1 MNQISE
7 LVLSRNRLMQLTEKS
22 AAPELINT
30 CRDINQITEHL
41 QEQLLRT
48 RMQPISTIW
57 GTIPRIVR
65 DIGKQL
71 GKKIR
76 VVMDGQDTE
85 LDRTILAA
93 LKDPLTHIIRNSCD
107 HGVESPEKRRLAGKP
122 IEGTLNLLA
131 KQESGFII
139 ITIEDDGG
147 GINPEIIKTKAVKM
161 GVLNEIQAENIS
173 DNAALQLIFNAGLST
188 AEKVSDLS
196 GRGVGMDVVRTEI
209 EKVGGNV
216 DIQSEIG
223 SGTTLRIRIPLTLA
237 IISTMIVGCGKQRF
251 AIPQMNVKELM
262 SAHADSEHWHE
273 IAGSRFFRVR
283 GQLLPIVNLN
293 DTLRLGLEASKGGS
307 IVLIDTGERIFGIA
321 VDKIY
326 GAEEIVVKSLG
337 IHFQNL
343 DIYGGCSI
351 LGDGSVVPILECNA
365 LGHQLNLSKE
375 AEAAQMMDDEQAE
388 KTLAEIQH
396 TLIFIHGAQ
405 RYAIPLVLVE
415 RLEQLGEEQIE
426 RSGEHEILQYRD
438 QIIPVLRW
446 KDILGV
452 EENRSVETEQLTCLI
467 LSDGNKRMC
476 LQVEHIGEI
485 LEIPIDIK
493 MPSDHP
499 LFLGTT
505 VIEGKATEI
514 VDIYEV
520 LKRADPGWFNSTCNS
535 KHQMEQKHIL
545 FVEDAPFF
553 RGLLA
558 PMLEAKGYDV
568 WIARDGIEACT
579 ILENKV
585 PDLLLT
591 DLEMPNMDGYELAS
605 WVRSRPDFTDMPI
618 IALTSNPP
626 DESETEKRAC
636 FDAIMTKEDRPT
648 LLDQF
653 GKILGTARTGGKTDI
668 VHDISPEQDGSS

>member
-1 MNQISE
+1 
-7 LVLSRNRLMQLTEKS
+7 
-22 AAPELINT
+22 
-30 CRDINQITEHL
+30 
-41 QEQLLRT
+41 
-48 RMQPISTIW
+48 
-57 GTIPRIVR
+57 
-65 DIGKQL
+65 
-71 GKKIR
+71 
-76 VVMDGQDTE
+76 VVMEGQDTE

-107 HGVESPEKRRLAGKP
+107 HGIESPEKRRLAGKT
-122 IEGTLNLLA
+122 IEGTLNLQA

-139 ITIEDDGG
+139 ITIQDDGG
-147 GINPEIIKTKAVKM
+147 GISPDIIKTKALSM
-161 GVLNEIQAENIS
+161 GVLNERQAEDIS

-209 EKVGGNV
+209 EKVGGSV
-216 DIQSEIG
+216 DIQSEVG

-237 IISTMIVGCGKQRF
+237 IIPTMIVGCGEQRF

-283 GQLLPIVNLN
+283 GRLLPIVNLN
-293 DTLRLGLEASKGGS
+293 DTLKLGLEASKSGS

-321 VDKIY
+321 VDRIY
-326 GAEEIVVKSLG
+326 GAEEIVVKPLG
-337 IHFQNL
+337 LHFQTL
-343 DIYGGCSI
+343 DIYNGCSI

-365 LGHQLNLSKE
+365 LGHLLNLSKE
-375 AEAAQMMDDEQAE
+375 AEAAQIMDDEKSE

-396 TLIFIHGAQ
+396 TLIFIQGEQ

-415 RLEQLGEEQIE
+415 RLEHLGKEQIE
-426 RSGEHEILQYRD
+426 RSGEHEILQYRG

-446 KDILGV
+446 KDVLDI
-452 EENRSVETEQLTCLI
+452 EEDEAEKTEHLTCLI
-467 LSDGNKRMC
+467 LSDGIKRMC
-476 LQVEHIGEI
+476 LQVEGIGEI
-485 LEIPIDIK
+485 LEIPMEIK

-520 LKRADPGWFNSTCNS
+520 IKRADPGWFNSTRNG
-535 KHQMEQKHIL
+535 KHQQEQKHIL

-568 WIARDGIEACT
+568 WIARDGVEACA

-591 DLEMPNMDGYELAS
+591 DLEMPNMDGYELAA
-605 WVRSRPDFTDMPI
+605 WVRSRTDFTGMPI

-626 DESETEKRAC
+626 DESETGKRAC

-648 LLDQF
+648 LMDQF
-653 GKILGTARTGGKTDI
+653 GKILGKASTGGKTDI
-668 VHDISPEQDGSS
+668 VHDISPEQDGGP